1 MNESVRAKIS
11 PYASAHNGYATF
23 ITVAAVAMHAGAAV
37 AAYFAVLQGQWF
49 LYAAMVLLGGA
60 TTAKCFVI
68 QHDCGH
74 GSMFSSDRANLW
86 IGRLCSYITT
96 MPFAAWKLN
105 HDEHHH
111 AVGDLSQAGVGDTA
125 LMTVEQYR
133 NASRST
139 QIGYRVLRNPFMYLV
154 VVPFFYF
161 FILYKLIHVW
171 DTKYRAS
178 TLLNNLLLVF
188 TIVSLSYWFGLV
200 NVLLVF
206 VPMLYLGGVLG
217 IFLFYLQHNYPG
229 VRWYRHEEWNF
240 ETASLTSASYIK
252 MPQPFEWITQA
263 IGYHHVHHLHSK
275 IPGYRLR
282 ECYEHTPAVHK
293 APLTLSEIV
302 QSFRIKLWSFEK
314 GRLVTFKEAEFL
326 KT

>member
-1 MNESVRAKIS
+1 MSSGVRALLS
-11 PYASAHNGYATF
+11 PYAKANNSYAAFVTMLA
-23 ITVAAVAMHAGAAV
+23 IALYASAAVV
-37 AAYFAVLQGQWF
+37 AYVAILNNLWF
-49 LYAAMVLLGGA
+49 LYVLAVIVGGA
-60 TTAKCFVI
+60 GTAKCFVI

-74 GSMFSSDRANLW
+74 GSMFSSDRANTW
-86 IGRLCSYITT
+86 VGRLCSYITT
-96 MPFAAWKLN
+96 MPFAAWRLN

-125 LMTVEQYR
+125 LLTVEQYR
-133 NASRST
+133 NASPSVRL
-139 QIGYRVLRNPFMYLV
+139 GYRVLRSPFMYLV

-171 DTKYRAS
+171 DQKYRMS
-178 TLLNNLLLVF
+178 TLLNNLALVA
-188 TIVSLSYWFGLV
+188 TIAVLAYLFGLV
-200 NVLLVF
+200 YVLLVF
-206 VPMLYLGGVLG
+206 VPMLYLGGALG
-217 IFLFYLQHNYPG
+217 IFLFYLQHNYPD

-252 MPQPFEWITQA
+252 MPQPLEWVTQA

-282 ECYEHTPAVHK
+282 ECYEKTPAVHK
-293 APLTLSEIV
+293 SPLTFAEIV

-314 GRLVTFKEAEFL
+314 GRLVTFAEAKSL
-326 KT
+326 TS

>member
-1 MNESVRAKIS
+1 MAGVRAQIAQ
-11 PYASAHNGYATF
+11 YASAHNGYAVF
-23 ITVAAVAMHAGAAV
+23 VTVVAIA
-37 AAYFAVLQGQWF
+37 
-49 LYAAMVLLGGA
+49 LYASAALVAYVGIQEGHWFFYAAAIILGGA
-60 TTAKCFVI
+60 ATSKCFVI

-74 GSMFSSDRANLW
+74 GSMFSSDRANMW
-86 IGRLCSYITT
+86 VGRLCSYITT

-125 LMTVEQYR
+125 LLTVEQYR
-133 NASRST
+133 NASYGVRV
-139 QIGYRVLRNPFMYLV
+139 GYRILRSPFMYLV

-171 DTKYRAS
+171 DKKYRAS
-178 TLLNNLLLVF
+178 TLLNNFFLIL
-188 TIVSLSYWFGLV
+188 TIVVLASYFGLA

-206 VPMLYLGGVLG
+206 VPMLYLGGALG
-217 IFLFYLQHNYPG
+217 MFLFYLQHNYPD
-229 VRWYRHEEWNF
+229 VRWYRHEEWDF

-252 MPQPFEWITQA
+252 LPQPLEWITQA

-293 APLTLSEIV
+293 APLTFFEIV

-314 GRLVTFKEAEFL
+314 GRLVTFKEAESL
-326 KT
+326 IN